1 MLMLHVYIY
10 YVELQ
15 IKKKRKYLQL
25 FELFPTLN
33 VIGYL
38 STKAV
43 TTYLP
48 DKHQEHEKRLILT
61 KTYEPSS
68 EMISDK

>member
-1 MLMLHVYIY
+1 MLKLHVYIY
-10 YVELQ
+10 SVELQ
-15 IKKKRKYLQL
+15 IRKKRKYLQP
-25 FELFPTLN
+25 FELFQALN

-48 DKHQEHEKRLILT
+48 DKHQDHKKILILT
-61 KTYEPSS
+61 KTYEPS
-68 EMISDK
+68 